1 MAENR
6 TLAVVTGSRAEYGFY
21 RPILRAIGDAPALTL
36 RLMVCGMHLSERYG
50 MTVRRI
56 EQDGFPVAERIDT
69 LSDADTPEAIGKAI
83 GDGVKGFAGAFG
95 RSRPDLLLLLG
106 DRYDMLAAAS
116 AALAFVL
123 PIAHIHG
130 GELTEGLIDDAIRH
144 SLTKMSHLHFVATE
158 RYRERVIQMGE
169 RPDRVFVSGA
179 PGLDTVRT
187 TTPTP
192 QVELERIVGLS
203 LDPAPLLVTFHPVTL
218 EYTEAGTQVAALLAA
233 LAQVKRPIVFTYPN
247 ADTAGLEVIAAIEAF
262 VAAHGNARVVK
273 DLGPAD
279 YFGMMAT
286 SAAMVGNS
294 SSGLIEAPSFAL
306 PVVNIGNRQRGRLRA
321 ANVID
326 CACETPAIGDA
337 IARATAPGF
346 RAGLKG
352 MTNPY
357 GDGHAAERI
366 VDVLQTI
373 SLDGELVKKRFLDLP
388 GASAT
393 GKPS

>member
-1 MAENR
+1 MAEHR
-6 TLAVVTGSRAEYGFY
+6 TLAVVTGSRAEYGLY
-21 RPILRAIGDAPALTL
+21 RPILRAIETSPALTL

-56 EQDGFPVAERIDT
+56 EQGGFSIAERIST
-69 LSDADTPEAIGKAI
+69 LSDADTPQAIGHAI
-83 GDGVKGFAGAFG
+83 GNGVKGFADAFA
-95 RSRPDLLLLLG
+95 RLRPDLLLLLG

-116 AALAFVL
+116 AALAYAL
-123 PIAHIHG
+123 PIAHVHG

-144 SLTKMSHLHFVATE
+144 SLTKMSHLHFVATA

-169 RPDRVFVSGA
+169 QPDRVFVSGA

-187 TTPTP
+187 TEPTP
-192 QVELERIVGLS
+192 RAELERIVGIS
-203 LDPAPLLVTFHPVTL
+203 FDPAPLLVTFHPVTL
-218 EYTEAGTQVAALLAA
+218 EYAEANAQIDTVLAA

-247 ADTAGLEVIAAIEAF
+247 ADTSGLRVIAAIEAF
-262 VAAHGNARVVK
+262 VGAHANARVIK

-279 YFGMMAT
+279 YFGMMAE

-326 CACETPAIGDA
+326 CANETPAIGEA
-337 IARATAPGF
+337 IGRATAPEL
-346 RAGLKG
+346 RAKLKG
-352 MTNPY
+352 MANPY

-366 VDVLQTI
+366 VDVLQTV
-373 SLDGELVKKRFLDLP
+373 SLDADLVKKRFFDIPSP
-388 GASAT
+388 GARS
-393 GKPS
+393 

>member
-1 MAENR
+1 LAENR
-6 TLAVVTGSRAEYGFY
+6 TLAVVTGSRAEYGLY
-21 RPILRAIGDAPALTL
+21 RPILRAIVTAPALTL
-36 RLMVCGMHLSERYG
+36 RLIVCGMHLSDRYG

-56 EQDGFPVAERIDT
+56 EQDGFPVAERIET
-69 LSDADTPEAIGKAI
+69 LSDADTPQAIGNAI
-83 GDGVKGFAGAFG
+83 GNGVKGFADAFA

-116 AALAFVL
+116 AALAFAL
-123 PIAHIHG
+123 PVAHVHG

-169 RPDRVFVSGA
+169 QPDRVFVSGA

-187 TTPTP
+187 TRPTP
-192 QVELERIVGLS
+192 KADLERIVGLS
-203 LDPAPLLVTFHPVTL
+203 FAPAPLLVTFHPVTL
-218 EYTEAGTQVAALLAA
+218 EYSEAGAQIDALLAA
-233 LAQVKRPIVFTYPN
+233 LAQVRRPMIFTYPN
-247 ADTAGLEVIAAIEAF
+247 ADTSGLRIIAAIEAF
-262 VAAHGNARVVK
+262 VAAHANARVIK

-279 YFGMMAT
+279 YLGMMAA

-306 PVVNIGNRQRGRLRA
+306 PVVNIGDRQRGRLRA

-326 CACETPAIGDA
+326 CVSETPAIADA
-337 IARATAPGF
+337 IGRATAPEF
-346 RAGLKG
+346 RAELKG

-357 GDGHAAERI
+357 GDGHASERI

-373 SLDGELVKKRFLDLP
+373 PLDGDLVKKRFFDMP
-388 GASAT
+388 NSSV
-393 GKPS
+393 PS

>member
-6 TLAVVTGSRAEYGFY
+6 TLAVVTGSRAEYGLY
-21 RPILRAIGDAPALTL
+21 RPILQAIENAPALTL
-36 RLMVCGMHLSERYG
+36 RLIVCGMHLSERYG

-56 EQDGFPVAERIDT
+56 EQDGFPVAERIET
-69 LSDADTPEAIGKAI
+69 LSDADTPQAIGNAI
-83 GDGVKGFAGAFG
+83 GDGVRGVADAFA

-116 AALAFVL
+116 AALAFAL
-123 PIAHIHG
+123 PIAHVHG

-169 RPDRVFVSGA
+169 QPDRVFVSGA
-179 PGLDTVRT
+179 PGLDTVRMT
-187 TTPTP
+187 NPTSKA
-192 QVELERIVGLS
+192 ELERLVGLS
-203 LDPAPLLVTFHPVTL
+203 FDPAPLLVTFHPVTL
-218 EYTEAGTQVAALLAA
+218 EYAEVGTQIDALLAA
-233 LAQVKRPIVFTYPN
+233 LAQVRRPIVFTYPN
-247 ADTAGLEVIAAIEAF
+247 ADTSGLKVISAIEAF
-262 VAAHGNARVVK
+262 VAAHSNARVIK

-279 YFGMMAT
+279 YFGMMAV

-294 SSGLIEAPSFAL
+294 SSGIIEAPSFAL

-326 CACETPAIGDA
+326 CTTATPAIGDA
-337 IARATAPGF
+337 IARATAPEF
-346 RAGLKG
+346 RTKLMG

-366 VDVLQTI
+366 VDVLRTI
-373 SLDGELVKKRFLDLP
+373 PLDGDLVKKRFFDMPNP
-388 GASAT
+388 GVRS
-393 GKPS
+393 